1 MEKGVVTSCHRNSNV
16 PQGGRNPERQ
26 SPQHC
31 FSIALFM
38 PKGSTMLGHV
48 HNAILCNGIEF
59 NTSGQK
65 KQKKNTHQ
73 TPRMTLKTFRQFW
86 SNPTTWHY
94 KRFCVSK
101 TARQRKLCSQSNQLS
116 RNVCLRAKLVASSAS
131 AFISLC
137 SSRVVLQCVYLVLK
151 YSAPLAER
159 L

>member
-1 MEKGVVTSCHRNSNV
+1 MEKGVITSRHRNSNV

-73 TPRMTLKTFRQFW
+73 TPRMTLKHSVNSEVILQLGTTRDSVFQKQLDNANYALSQISYRATF
-86 SNPTTWHY
+86 
-94 KRFCVSK
+94 VSEQSSLL
-101 TARQRKLCSQSNQLS
+101 AALQRSFPF
-116 RNVCLRAKLVASSAS
+116 A
-131 AFISLC
+131 
-137 SSRVVLQCVYLVLK
+137 VVV
-151 YSAPLAER
+151 
-159 L
+159 